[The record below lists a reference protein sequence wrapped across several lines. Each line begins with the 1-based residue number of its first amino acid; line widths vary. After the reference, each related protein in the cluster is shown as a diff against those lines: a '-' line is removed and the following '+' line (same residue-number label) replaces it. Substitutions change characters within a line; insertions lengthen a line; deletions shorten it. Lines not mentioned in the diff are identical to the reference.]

1 MKQLVLLFI
10 PLFFTAQTHR
20 FVYEM
25 QFKTDSTAD
34 FRKADM
40 ALDVNPDEVKFYNL
54 EYVKLDS
61 LNKTRVGGKS
71 MMWDDETPV
80 VIHKKN
86 SEINTNYILLDNL
99 FIIETKDKLQWKLT
113 QETKE
118 KDGYHLQKA
127 TTKFGGRNW
136 IAWFTKEIHLQEG
149 PYKFRGLPGLV
160 FQVEDDKDHYK
171 FSLIKSY
178 KLPKTYET
186 NEFLESFAGM
196 KPVKISQERYQ
207 KLLLETYNDPLHDFR
222 ERFSKNDNPE
232 NRFYFNSIEI
242 KDISQ
247 FKELTEMKKK
257 LIRQNNNPIEIDK
270 AVNYPEK

>member
-34 FRKADM
+34 FRKTNM

-61 LNKTRVGGKS
+61 LNKTRVVGKS
-71 MMWDDETPV
+71 RMWDDETPV

-99 FIIETKDKLQWKLT
+99 FIIATKDKLQWKLT

-136 IAWFTKEIHLQEG
+136 IAWFTKEIDLQEG

-178 KLPKTYET
+178 
-186 NEFLESFAGM
+186 
-196 KPVKISQERYQ
+196 
-207 KLLLETYNDPLHDFR
+207 
-222 ERFSKNDNPE
+222 
-232 NRFYFNSIEI
+232 
-242 KDISQ
+242 
-247 FKELTEMKKK
+247 
-257 LIRQNNNPIEIDK
+257 
-270 AVNYPEK
+270 